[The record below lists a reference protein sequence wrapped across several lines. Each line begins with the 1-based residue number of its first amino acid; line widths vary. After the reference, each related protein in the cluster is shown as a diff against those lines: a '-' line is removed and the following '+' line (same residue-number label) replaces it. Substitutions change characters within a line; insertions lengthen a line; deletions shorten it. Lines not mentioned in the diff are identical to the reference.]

1 MTHTKPD
8 TVFTKVLV
16 SLVCISYNQER
27 YIAQALD
34 SFLMQNRES
43 FDLEVIIADDAS
55 TDSTQ
60 DIIRGYAAREP
71 AIIKPILRKKNVG
84 VQKNLFG
91 ALQAAT
97 GAYIALCE
105 GDDYWTDPSKLQRQ
119 VDFLEKNPDCTV
131 CFHPVI
137 VKREDNGGEAIYPV
151 HKKGHHYT
159 LNELLQHNFIQTN
172 SVMYRN
178 GGEITSVCLDGI
190 MPLDWLIHIFHAKGG
205 KIGFINRP
213 MAVYRRHPGGL
224 WWQTGK
230 NQLSFWQKNAVPHMR
245 MYAEVMNLFHDDKD
259 YQSIVEKRA
268 YSTAESIIAV
278 AGKYNDASLIEQL
291 VKQSP
296 YLAAKALLVR
306 EKNSK
311 SYFRKIDKL
320 HGIIKSETE
329 HAIALQKEKNK
340 IEEDLQRL
348 RQEIRNPARYVMR
361 KLRSGTA
368 SAQKKDGLW

>member
-60 DIIRGYAAREP
+60 DIIREYAAREP

-213 MAVYRRHPGGL
+213 MAVYRRHPGGM
-224 WWQTGK
+224 WWKDSK
-230 NQLSFWQKNAVPHMR
+230 NQIEFWHRNAIRHVR
-245 MYAEVMNLFHDDKD
+245 FFEN
-259 YQSIVEKRA
+259 VEKLFEGD
-268 YSTAESIIAV
+268 SFHLSIIHKSIAEFIDGVCYEVGRNDHYDIVTELARIFPRYV
-278 AGKYNDASLIEQL
+278 AMALTDDVSEGTLPYAQIKELKSRVNQISEECDTLKRDKQDLLAKNHQL
-291 VKQSP
+291 HKQ
-296 YLAAKALLVR
+296 LNGIV
-306 EKNSK
+306 NSK
-311 SYFRKIDKL
+311 SWRVTKPLRALKKGRK
-320 HGIIKSETE
+320 H
-329 HAIALQKEKNK
+329 
-340 IEEDLQRL
+340 
-348 RQEIRNPARYVMR
+348 
-361 KLRSGTA
+361 
-368 SAQKKDGLW
+368 